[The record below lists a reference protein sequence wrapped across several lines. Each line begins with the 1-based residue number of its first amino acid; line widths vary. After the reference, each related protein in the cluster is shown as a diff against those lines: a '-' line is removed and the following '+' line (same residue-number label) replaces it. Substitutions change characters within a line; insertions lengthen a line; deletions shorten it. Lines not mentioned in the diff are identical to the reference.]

1 MGTVLALI
9 AALLAPNDS
18 DDRSAEREPS
28 PEAVVETVAYV
39 APQPEAEPAKD
50 ANETSADEESWAGI
64 VELPGSA
71 ELGITITIS
80 LDGDRWNGSIDIP
93 MQGVDDLPLSDI
105 TRDDDT
111 LGFTAPLPGAPES
124 AWPRWS
130 LTINDD
136 GNATGVLR
144 QAGGEFPTTMRLAAE
159 GESLGPNRPQEPK
172 PPFPHTTEEITIE
185 TAAGHTLAG
194 TLTIPNEGLADGAA
208 HPLAIMITGSG
219 PQDRDETILGHKPF
233 LVLADHLA
241 RRGIASIRCDDR
253 GVGASTG
260 DFQTATT
267 LDFADDVRAQ
277 VAFAAGR
284 GDVAS
289 IGLIGHSEGALIAPF
304 VAVDTDAVGWLVLL
318 AGPGVPGREVLGRQL
333 VALAKAEGA
342 TDEANLDEQ
351 VRLQQAAFD
360 ASLAGDTTSFDAAI
374 RELVEIQLA
383 ASGASATEAEI
394 ASTVRQQRGVIQSP
408 WFQAFLELDARE
420 PLRKVEQPV
429 LVLNGEL
436 DTQVLA
442 DQNVPAIE
450 AALKHNDDVEVRV
463 LPGLNHLFQPATT
476 GAFSEYAE
484 IEITFDPGALE
495 IISGW
500 IRRR

>member
-1 MGTVLALI
+1 
-9 AALLAPNDS
+9 
-18 DDRSAEREPS
+18 
-28 PEAVVETVAYV
+28 
-39 APQPEAEPAKD
+39 
-50 ANETSADEESWAGI
+50 
-64 VELPGSA
+64 
-71 ELGITITIS
+71 
-80 LDGDRWNGSIDIP
+80 
-93 MQGVDDLPLSDI
+93 
-105 TRDDDT
+105 
-111 LGFTAPLPGAPES
+111 
-124 AWPRWS
+124 
-130 LTINDD
+130 
-136 GNATGVLR
+136 
-144 QAGGEFPTTMRLAAE
+144 
-159 GESLGPNRPQEPK
+159 
-172 PPFPHTTEEITIE
+172 
-185 TAAGHTLAG
+185 
-194 TLTIPNEGLADGAA
+194 
-208 HPLAIMITGSG
+208 MITGSG

-241 RRGIASIRCDDR
+241 RRGVASIRCDDR

-284 GDVAS
+284 SDVAS
-289 IGLIGHSEGALIAPF
+289 SGLIGHSEGALIAPL
-304 VAVDTDAVGWLVLL
+304 VAVDTDAVDWLVLL

-333 VALAKAEGA
+333 VAMAKAEGA
-342 TDEANLDEQ
+342 TDEVNLEEQ

-360 ASLAGDTTSFDAAI
+360 ASLKGDLTSFDAAI

-420 PLRKVEQPV
+420 PLREVEQPV

-484 IEITFDPGALE
+484 IEVTFDPGALE